1 MSASAG
7 VAAARTVAGLSG
19 QSIIR
24 EIKSSAIQF
33 VVSVPDITTSA
44 GLLWPIVEDKRFRLI
59 RVCKE
64 DEGVSICAAMSMADK
79 LALLL
84 IQYTGLLDSINA
96 LRSAGC
102 EYKMPVCVMA
112 GLLAKEPG
120 VPPTQSKSF
129 GVRIVEPILDAMQIP
144 HALMEDAGD
153 ERHIRPAIDAAYAR
167 AYPTA
172 LLIGRQM

>member
-1 MSASAG
+1 MSAAPIAG
-7 VAAARTVAGLSG
+7 AAILDQIAAGG
-19 QSIIR
+19 IEFI
-24 EIKSSAIQF
+24 
-33 VVSVPDITTSA
+33 VSVPDITTSA
-44 GLLWPIVEDKRFRLI
+44 GLLWPIVEDRRFRLV

-64 DEGVSICAAMSMADK
+64 DEGVSICAAMSMAEK
-79 LALLL
+79 RALLL

-102 EYKMPVCVMA
+102 EYKMPVCIMA

-153 ERHIRPAIDAAYAR
+153 ERHIRPAIDAAYAS

>member
-1 MSASAG
+1 MSGDPITGAVILDRIAASG
-7 VAAARTVAGLSG
+7 V
-19 QSIIR
+19 
-24 EIKSSAIQF
+24 EF

-44 GLLWPIVEDKRFRLI
+44 SLLWPLVGDTRFRLI

-64 DEGVSICAAMSMADK
+64 DEGVSICAALSVCDK
-79 LALLL
+79 RALLL

-102 EYKMPVCVMA
+102 EYRMPVCVMA

-120 VPPTQSKSF
+120 VPPTKSKSL
-129 GVRIVEPILDAMQIP
+129 GLRIVEPILDAMDIP
-144 HALMEDAGD
+144 HALLEDSGD
-153 ERHIRPAIDAAYAR
+153 ERHIRPAIDAAYANS
-167 AYPTA
+167 YPTA

>member
-1 MSASAG
+1 MGGEPITGNAILDQ
-7 VAAARTVAGLSG
+7 VAASG
-19 QSIIR
+19 IEFI
-24 EIKSSAIQF
+24 
-33 VVSVPDITTSA
+33 VSVPDITTSA

-64 DEGVSICAAMSMADK
+64 DEGVSICAAMSMAEK
-79 LALLL
+79 RALLL

-102 EYKMPVCVMA
+102 EYRMPVCIMA

-120 VPPTQSKSF
+120 VAPTKSKSF
-129 GVRIVEPILDAMQIP
+129 GVRIVEPILDAMSIP
-144 HALMEDAGD
+144 HALLEDAGD
-153 ERHIRPAIDAAYAR
+153 EKHIRPHIEDAYAKS
-167 AYPTA
+167 YPTA

>member
-1 MSASAG
+1 MSDAPITGAAILDEIAASG
-7 VAAARTVAGLSG
+7 
-19 QSIIR
+19 IEFI
-24 EIKSSAIQF
+24 
-33 VVSVPDITTSA
+33 VSVPDITTSA
-44 GLLWPIVEDKRFRLI
+44 GLLWPIVEDKRFRLV

-64 DEGVSICAAMSMADK
+64 DEGVSICAAMSMAEK
-79 LALLL
+79 RALLL

-120 VPPTQSKSF
+120 IAPTQSKSF

-144 HALMEDAGD
+144 HALLENAGD
-153 ERHIRPAIDAAYAR
+153 ETHIRPYIDEAYAR
-167 AYPTA
+167 SYPTA

>member
-1 MSASAG
+1 MSSSPITG
-7 VAAARTVAGLSG
+7 EVILDQVAASG
-19 QSIIR
+19 ID
-24 EIKSSAIQF
+24 F

-44 GLLWPIVEDKRFRLI
+44 GLLWPLVEDKRFRLI

-64 DEGVSICAAMSMADK
+64 DEGVSICAAMSVSDK
-79 LALLL
+79 RALLL

-96 LRSAGC
+96 IRSAGC
-102 EYKMPVCVMA
+102 EYKMPVCIMA

-129 GVRIVEPILDAMQIP
+129 GVRIVEPILDAMSIP
-144 HALMEDAGD
+144 HALLEDLGD
-153 ERHIRPAIDAAYAR
+153 EKHIRPAIEEAYAKS
-167 AYPTA
+167 YPTA

>member
-1 MSASAG
+1 MSGEPITGPAILDQIAASG
-7 VAAARTVAGLSG
+7 
-19 QSIIR
+19 IDYI
-24 EIKSSAIQF
+24 
-33 VVSVPDITTSA
+33 VSVPDITTSA
-44 GLLWPIVEDKRFRLI
+44 ALLWPIVEDKRFRLI

-64 DEGVSICAAMSMADK
+64 DEGVSICAVMSMAEK
-79 LALLL
+79 RALLL

-102 EYKMPVCVMA
+102 EYKMPVCIMA

-120 VPPTQSKSF
+120 VPPKQAKML
-129 GVRIVEPILDAMQIP
+129 GIRIVEPILEAMLIP

-153 ERHIRPAIDAAYAR
+153 ERHIRPAIDTAYANS
-167 AYPTA
+167 YPTT

>member
-1 MSASAG
+1 MSGAPITGAAILDQ
-7 VAAARTVAGLSG
+7 VAASG
-19 QSIIR
+19 IEFI
-24 EIKSSAIQF
+24 
-33 VVSVPDITTSA
+33 VSVPDITTSA

-64 DEGVSICAAMSMADK
+64 DEGVSICAAMSMCDK
-79 LALLL
+79 RALLL

-102 EYKMPVCVMA
+102 EYRMPVCVMA

-129 GVRIVEPILDAMQIP
+129 GVRIVEPILDVMQIP